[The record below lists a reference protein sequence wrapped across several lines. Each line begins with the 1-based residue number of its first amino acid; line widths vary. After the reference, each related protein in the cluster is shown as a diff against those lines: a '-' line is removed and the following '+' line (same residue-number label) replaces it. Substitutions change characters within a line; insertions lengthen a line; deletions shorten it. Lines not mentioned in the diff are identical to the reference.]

1 MTSVNPTD
9 NPMFAAPPHNTYP
22 VMPGGMAQVPLY
34 PRSQAQVQLIP
45 VNPPGLM
52 PSMIGQPAQKALKEG
67 KTLGAIQIIIGLIHI
82 GFGSIMPILIPG
94 YYVSISF
101 FGGFVY
107 WGGIWFIVSGSLSVA
122 AEKYPRSLCLVNVDL
137 GFNITSAVFSV
148 IGIMLYI
155 TDLSI
160 NIICLYSAY
169 CIHSYWIFSPGLAHS
184 SLLLIFCILEF
195 CVVCASCH
203 FACQLACY
211 QRNNTGMVFP
221 NAYVANPAVIPGPA
235 NTPMTHSNEA
245 QGST

>member
-1 MTSVNPTD
+1 MTSVSPMD
-9 NPMFAAPPHNTYP
+9 NPMFVAPPHNTYP

-52 PSMIGQPAQKALKEG
+52 PSMIGQPAQKGLKEG
-67 KTLGAIQIIIGLIHI
+67 KTLGAIQIMIGLIHI
-82 GFGSIMPILIPG
+82 GLGSILPILISG
-94 YYVSISF
+94 FYMAVSF

-107 WGGIWFIVSGSLSVA
+107 WGGIWFITSGSLSVA
-122 AEKYPRSLCLVNVDL
+122 AEKYPRSLCLLNVGL

-148 IGIMLYI
+148 IGIMLFI

-160 NIICLYSAY
+160 NVVCVSSAY
-169 CIHSYWIFSPGLAHS
+169 CIHSFWIYSPGLALS

-211 QRNNTGMVFP
+211 RRNEMGMVFP
-221 NAYVANPAVIPGPA
+221 NAYVANPAVIPEPA

-245 QGST
+245 QVST